1 MKIHEY
7 QGKELFRK
15 YGVPVPIGIA
25 AMTVEDALAAIPTVQ
40 QQAGTE
46 VVVVKAQIHA
56 GGRGKGG
63 GVKVAKTRAD
73 AEEAVKRIFGM
84 QLVTPQTGPEGK
96 KVQRLLVEQGLAI
109 EHEYYLGMLL
119 DRATGRVTVMAS
131 REGGMD
137 IEEVAATHPE
147 KILKESIDPGAGW
160 QDYQARRLAKRLGL
174 TGAAAAALPKFLRS
188 LTRCYDDM
196 DCSLLEIN
204 PLVTTKDGAVLALDA
219 KINFDDNALYRHP
232 ELTELARPGEEDAV
246 GDRGQ
251 EVGPQSYIALE
262 GNIGCMVNGA
272 GLAMST
278 MDIIK
283 YYGGQPANF
292 LDVGGGATAEKV
304 TAAFKIITADP
315 EVKAIFVNIFGGI
328 MKCDTIAT
336 GVITAV
342 KEVGLK
348 VPLVVRLEGTNVE
361 LGKKMLAESGLNIVA
376 AADMADGAQKVVAA
390 AKGGGSERPR
400 RIRHPPRRP
409 GHVRLGRHL
418 PHQAGHRVRHPR
430 RRRRHPGKG
439 GSKVAGLE
447 QVPLYDTVEEA
458 VQLAGANASVIYVPP
473 PFAADAIL
481 EAAAAGIDLIIASP
495 RASRPAT

>member
-25 AMTVEDALAAIPTVQ
+25 ALTVEEALAAIPRVQ
-40 QQAGTE
+40 ELAKTD

-63 GVKVAKTRAD
+63 GVKVAKTKAD

-84 QLVTPQTGPEGK
+84 QLVTPQTGPAGK

-147 KILKESIDPGAGW
+147 KILKEAVDPGLGW
-160 QDYQARRLAKRLGL
+160 QDYQSRRLAKRLGMTGSAAGAL
-174 TGAAAAALPKFLRS
+174 TKFLRA

-204 PLVTTKDGAVLALDA
+204 PLVTTKDGQVLALDA

-232 ELTELARPGEEDAV
+232 ELNDWRDPSEEDASETEAKKW
-246 GDRGQ
+246 DL
-251 EVGPQSYIALE
+251 SFIALE

-304 TAAFKIITADP
+304 TAAFKIITSDP

-390 AKGGGSERPR
+390 AKGG
-400 RIRHPPRRP
+400 
-409 GHVRLGRHL
+409 
-418 PHQAGHRVRHPR
+418 A
-430 RRRRHPGKG
+430 K
-439 GSKVAGLE
+439 
-447 QVPLYDTVEEA
+447 
-458 VQLAGANASVIYVPP
+458 
-473 PFAADAIL
+473 
-481 EAAAAGIDLIIASP
+481 
-495 RASRPAT
+495 